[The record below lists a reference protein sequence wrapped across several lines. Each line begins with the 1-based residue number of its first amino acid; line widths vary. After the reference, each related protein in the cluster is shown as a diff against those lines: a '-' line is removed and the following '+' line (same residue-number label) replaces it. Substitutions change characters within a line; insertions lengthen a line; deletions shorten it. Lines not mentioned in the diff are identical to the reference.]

1 LAHALDEN
9 PSEEVLTNNTYLEKR
24 TNQFSLP
31 EETFVDSVSG
41 IVDESKQNEL
51 QNQWTLFKDTQIQ
64 SYFDQIKQINEKIKS
79 LDEAC

>member
-1 LAHALDEN
+1 MAHALDEN